1 MCGIHT
7 LSGHPKIENG
17 KRAEENQV
25 SNTSGS
31 CSTIMSFILMFNF
44 LAAFSLAS
52 ASECA
57 LTQYSSI

>member
-1 MCGIHT
+1 MCGIRT

-31 CSTIMSFILMFNF
+31 CSTIISFILTFNF
-44 LAAFSLAS
+44 PAAFSLAS

>member
-1 MCGIHT
+1 M
-7 LSGHPKIENG
+7 ENG

-31 CSTIMSFILMFNF
+31 CSAIMLSMLTPNF
-44 LAAFSLAS
+44 LAALSFAS

-57 LTQYSSI
+57 LTQYSSAYIKFSHL